1 MQYIIVQQYITVYLC
16 ISTLNLYQVS
26 ASSIRTYQGREMP
39 RTLATQA
46 AGRFKNRQIR
56 QAQWIQCIDERRK
69 VILRLL
75 LKAERIRRHFPC
87 PDVVLNTDRIVFQR
101 HTWTFFF
108 IGLLSFLSFSIW
120 TNLFFSG
127 GATSC
132 CNFGDKTEGVSTRR
146 LVFPYIVKVVALICS
161 QTPQAPRCLG
171 PQMHQ
176 TGQANGKNRNTSLA
190 CAAWSLGAE
199 TGKIWKG
206 SLNLESGVITR
217 LLMILM
223 IKYQLS
229 SISDHQYP
237 LVNKFQWP

>member
-1 MQYIIVQQYITVYLC
+1 MGGGYNLCVHNIINICMHIFLLHIYISHTLYIYTYIYTLLYMQYIIVQQYITVYLC

-101 HTWTFFF
+101 HTWTFF
-108 IGLLSFLSFSIW
+108 
-120 TNLFFSG
+120 
-127 GATSC
+127 
-132 CNFGDKTEGVSTRR
+132 
-146 LVFPYIVKVVALICS
+146 
-161 QTPQAPRCLG
+161 
-171 PQMHQ
+171 
-176 TGQANGKNRNTSLA
+176 
-190 CAAWSLGAE
+190 
-199 TGKIWKG
+199 
-206 SLNLESGVITR
+206 
-217 LLMILM
+217 
-223 IKYQLS
+223 
-229 SISDHQYP
+229 
-237 LVNKFQWP
+237 